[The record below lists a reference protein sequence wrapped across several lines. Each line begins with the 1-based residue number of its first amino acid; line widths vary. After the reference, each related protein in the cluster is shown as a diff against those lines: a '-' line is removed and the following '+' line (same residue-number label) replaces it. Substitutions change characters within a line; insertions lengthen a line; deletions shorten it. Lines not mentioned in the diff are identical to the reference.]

1 VMELLVLFGLVRLAD
16 CIFSGET
23 AWFVGSVRVVGSVRF
38 VVAWFVGSVRD
49 TSHMTVG
56 RVFWISSSTVALIGD
71 SSLLALSF
79 FGT

>member
-1 VMELLVLFGLVRLAD
+1 MSFGLVRLED
-16 CIFSGET
+16 CRFSGET
-23 AWFVGSVRVVGSVRF
+23 AWFVRSAWFVGSVGF
-38 VVAWFVGSVRD
+38 VAAWFVGSVRD

-56 RVFWISSSTVALIGD
+56 RVIWISSSTVALIGD